1 MSIQCLPHHCIL
13 EAENLFSGS
22 TNLQMERN
30 YAPRMDH
37 TPSLTIPDLDYLDD
51 KIWDILGQYLDEILD
66 RVDAGMGKNFGDVG
80 IM

>member
-1 MSIQCLPHHCIL
+1 
-13 EAENLFSGS
+13 
-22 TNLQMERN
+22 MERN